1 MKVLGCL
8 TSSLKGG
15 MLILPLCRLCSR
27 SNTTCATIGVETT
40 CPLGVL
46 EIGPVLSGVRVFDIF
61 NNYMFINFSYVL
73 QCSFL
78 FRVYMLTRYSI
89 RLYSDLGAHVL
100 IVLFVFIYVYRSQ
113 TWFPYQTYVSYT
125 IAMIGATRWTG
136 TAYWSETHTFTPVVL
151 WSWYYIRLP
160 RCLVEFVLHTFT
172 PVV

>member
-1 MKVLGCL
+1 MTFL
-8 TSSLKGG
+8 T
-15 MLILPLCRLCSR
+15 I
-27 SNTTCATIGVETT
+27 TC
-40 CPLGVL
+40 
-46 EIGPVLSGVRVFDIF
+46 
-61 NNYMFINFSYVL
+61 FINFSYVL

-100 IVLFVFIYVYRSQ
+100 IVLFVFIYVYRGQ

-160 RCLVEFVLHTFT
+160 PLFSRVCITYVYLRCFMQFVLHMFTPVDLWSLYYICLPPLFCRVCITCVYLRCFVEFVLHMFT
-172 PVV
+172 PVVL